1 MPLVSVIMPVYN
13 GEKYL
18 AEAIESILTQTFT
31 DFELIIVDDGSR
43 DNSVQIICSYAEADN
58 RIHFLQHEKN
68 LGQARAQNT
77 GIAAAAGE
85 LIAMMDCDDVSL
97 PERLEKQVAFLGTHP
112 NIGGVGTRRKV
123 FNHDLSTL
131 KWLTQLPE
139 QHALI
144 ALNWFI
150 ASASLGATLMLRRE
164 YLLEIGG
171 YESGRRAVQD
181 LEFESRL
188 FHQTSIRFAGLPE
201 HLYIHRKHEGVRQ
214 KGPGT
219 FVFEEYTKLMRRV
232 LIRLWNEAPETF
244 LGSLHKLRLETK
256 MNWGERRATKRVLKR
271 LIQSL
276 IAHNWVD
283 QGDESL
289 LIAAMNRRL
298 EKASP
303 RRWQQFCHWR
313 RHRLGF

>member
-18 AEAIESILTQTFT
+18 PEAIDSILTQTFT
-31 DFELIIVDDGSR
+31 DFELLIVDDGSQ
-43 DNSVQIICSYAEADN
+43 DGSADIIRSYAEADN
-58 RIHFLQHEKN
+58 CIHFLQHEEN
-68 LGQARAQNT
+68 LGQAQALNT

-85 LIAMMDCDDVSL
+85 LITMMDCDDVSL
-97 PERLEKQVAFLGTHP
+97 PERLEKQVAFLEAHP

-131 KWLTQLPE
+131 KWCTQLPE

-150 ASASLGATLMLRRE
+150 ASNTLGATLMLRRE
-164 YLLEIGG
+164 YLLEVGG
-171 YESGRRAVQD
+171 YESGRLAVQD

-201 HLYIHRKHEGVRQ
+201 HLYIHRQHKGGKQ

-219 FVFEEYTKLMRRV
+219 FVFEEYTKLVQRV
-232 LIRLWNEAPETF
+232 LIRLWNEAPETS
-244 LGSLHKLRLETK
+244 LGSLHKLRLGTK
-256 MNWGERRATKRVLKR
+256 MSWRERRATKRDLKR

-276 IAHNWVD
+276 IDHNWVEQD
-283 QGDESL
+283 DESL

-313 RHRLGF
+313 RHRLGL